1 MKRVWGEIMEKQSGI
16 TTNRIVSVNELTVGA
31 KGTITSVSGG
41 YGFIRK
47 LDVMGIR
54 IGMEITVVSR
64 QWMKGPVTIRFGNT
78 DVALGFGM
86 AGKILVKRPE

>member
-1 MKRVWGEIMEKQSGI
+1 MQGEIMNIKSRI
-16 TTNRIVSVNELTVGA
+16 ISNRMVSVNELSVGA
-31 KGTITSVSGG
+31 KGTITSVNGG

-54 IGMEITVVSR
+54 IGMEIAVVSR

-78 DVALGFGM
+78 EVALGYGM
-86 AGKILVKRPE
+86 AGKILVKKPE

>member
-16 TTNRIVSVNELTVGA
+16 ISNRMVSVNELTVGT
-31 KGTITSVSGG
+31 KGTITSVNGG

-78 DVALGFGM
+78 DVALGYGM
-86 AGKILVKRPE
+86 AGKILVKKPE